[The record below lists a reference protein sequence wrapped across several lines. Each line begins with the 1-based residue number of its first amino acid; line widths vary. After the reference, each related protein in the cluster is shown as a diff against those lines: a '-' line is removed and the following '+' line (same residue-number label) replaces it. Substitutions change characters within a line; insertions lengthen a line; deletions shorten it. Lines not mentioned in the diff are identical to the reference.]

1 MDRLIALFLTA
12 KQADGRAPITLS
24 GYRRALGADFVTVF
38 PDVAS
43 LNRAALREYVAA
55 LRATGKAPGTVN
67 IALRYLR
74 AFLRWLHTE
83 GHTPENFALV
93 IATPRQTIRWEEL
106 MTPDDL
112 KRLIAACTGDQA
124 LRDRAIILF
133 LVDTGLRRGEFVPLQ
148 RDQIRFDDDGAW
160 LHFNAP
166 KNGNKRYAVLGRAA
180 SAALRAYLDSRKDA
194 NPALWVSDDGAALGY
209 HAIYHMLRRRA
220 EQAGIE
226 PEKVHPHA
234 FRKIFATWWIQNG
247 GDEQRLMTLGGWSG
261 PEMLRIYCRL
271 GKLDTL
277 RQGHRDYSPVD
288 GVL

>member
-1 MDRLIALFLTA
+1 METLIALFITA
-12 KQADGRAPITLS
+12 KHADGRAPITII
-24 GYRRALGADFVTVF
+24 GYERALAVFVARF
-38 PDVAS
+38 PDVS
-43 LNRAALREYVAA
+43 TLDRAAVRDYVADRRHTD
-55 LRATGKAPGTVN
+55 RAEGT
-67 IALRYLR
+67 IAIELRYLR

-83 GHTPENFALV
+83 GHTSENLAQV
-93 IATPRQTIRWEEL
+93 IAAPRQTIRWEEL
-106 MTPDDL
+106 LTPADL
-112 KRLIAACTGDQA
+112 RALLAACTGDHA

-148 RDQIRFDDDGAW
+148 RAQVHFDDDGAY
-160 LHFNAP
+160 LYFDAP

-180 SAALRAYLDSRKDA
+180 SAALRAYLDARTDVD
-194 NPALWVSDDGAALGY
+194 PALWVGDTGAALGY

-220 EQAGIE
+220 EQAGIDA
-226 PEKVHPHA
+226 EKVHPHA